1 MMKRRLLTILMSAIF
16 VFGLAIVSSSTA
28 GAKELDTEK
37 NAVTFAREV
46 ERGGYKIVTTQELKS
61 WIDQKKDVLIV
72 DTQPYDASFKKQH
85 YPGAVNFELPRPE
98 MTKLDDKTKAAL
110 ENLLGRDKNRII
122 VFYCGFVECTRSHNG
137 AMWATRLGYKN
148 AYRQPGGIKAWNE
161 AEYPVEKV
169 Q

>member
-1 MMKRRLLTILMSAIF
+1 MIKMRLWAILISAIF
-16 VFGLAIVSSSTA
+16 VFGFAKVSPAAWGT
-28 GAKELDTEK
+28 KELDIEK
-37 NAVTFAREV
+37 SAVTFAQEV

-61 WIDQKKDVLIV
+61 WIDQKKDMLIV
-72 DTQPYDASFKKQH
+72 DTQPYEASFKKQH

-98 MTKLDDKTKAAL
+98 MTTLDDKTRAGL
-110 ENLLGRDKNRII
+110 EKVLGPDKNRII

>member
-1 MMKRRLLTILMSAIF
+1 MIKMRLWAILISAIF
-16 VFGLAIVSSSTA
+16 VFGFAKVSSAAWGT
-28 GAKELDTEK
+28 KELDIEK
-37 NAVTFAREV
+37 SAVTFAREV

-61 WIDQKKDVLIV
+61 WIDQKKDMLIV
-72 DTQPYDASFKKQH
+72 DTQPYEASFKKQH

-98 MTKLDDKTKAAL
+98 MTTLDDKTRAGL
-110 ENLLGRDKNRII
+110 EKVLGPDRNRII